1 MLCNVCN
8 DDIYEEDELK
18 CSTCNEFFHFG
29 CAVLRESSFRKM
41 SKTAKQKWCC
51 AKCKFPIDA
60 KTKSPTVN
68 VKKGNEASM
77 LTNESFSNLTDSVKY
92 MSDKFDSF
100 GEQLQEL
107 LKSMKDMREENRIL
121 KVQNNNLRND
131 LNVLSNKL
139 NILEQKSLDNF
150 VEIVNVPEIINE
162 DCKNTV
168 KKIAKLLNVEID
180 VVNAYRVQSKFNTRS
195 KKIVAELTSKQ
206 VKKDVME
213 SSRKIKPTG
222 NSVEASWKNEP
233 IYINDNLTQFNRNL
247 FYKTKIFAR
256 DSGYKFVW
264 FRDYKLFIKKTELT
278 KAIVVENELSLTKLT

>member
-1 MLCNVCN
+1 
-8 DDIYEEDELK
+8 
-18 CSTCNEFFHFG
+18 
-29 CAVLRESSFRKM
+29 M

-51 AKCKFPIDA
+51 ANCKFPIDA

-68 VKKGNEASM
+68 VKKGNEASV

-100 GEQLQEL
+100 GKQLQE
-107 LKSMKDMREENRIL
+107 SMKDMREENRIL
-121 KVQNNNLRND
+121 KFQNNNLRND
-131 LNVLSNKL
+131 LNVLSKKL

-150 VEIVNVPEIINE
+150 IEIVNVLEIINE

-195 KKIVAELTSKQ
+195 KKILAELTSKQ
-206 VKKDVME
+206 VKKDLME

-233 IYINDNLTQFNRNL
+233 IYINNNLTQFN
-247 FYKTKIFAR
+247 
-256 DSGYKFVW
+256 
-264 FRDYKLFIKKTELT
+264 
-278 KAIVVENELSLTKLT
+278 

>member
-1 MLCNVCN
+1 
-8 DDIYEEDELK
+8 
-18 CSTCNEFFHFG
+18 
-29 CAVLRESSFRKM
+29 M
-41 SKTAKQKWCC
+41 SKTTKQQWCC
-51 AKCKFPIDA
+51 AKCKFSNDA

-68 VKKGNEASM
+68 VKKGNEASV

-107 LKSMKDMREENRIL
+107 LKSIKDMREENRIL
-121 KVQNNNLRND
+121 KVQNNNLHND

-180 VVNAYRVQSKFNTRS
+180 VVNAYRVHCPIKIQYRS

-206 VKKDVME
+206 VKKDLME

-222 NSVEASWKNEP
+222 NSVEASWKNEA

-278 KAIVVENELSLTKLT
+278 KAIVVENKLSLTKLT